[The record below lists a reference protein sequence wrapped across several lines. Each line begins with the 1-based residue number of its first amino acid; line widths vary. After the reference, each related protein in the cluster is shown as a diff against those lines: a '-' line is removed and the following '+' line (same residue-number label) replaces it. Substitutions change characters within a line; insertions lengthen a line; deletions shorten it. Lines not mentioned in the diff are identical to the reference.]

1 MTNHSSAAR
10 CMIAAALVLASAVP
24 ATARAQEAPR
34 ATRET
39 IQALK
44 QGGYVLYMR
53 HAASDTSKPDRAP
66 EVDLK
71 DCATQRPLSD
81 DGRRQ
86 AAHIGKAIRALGIP
100 IGEILVSPYCR
111 VKETAELAFG
121 GSYTVRP
128 SLRSTSNMSEAGKG
142 PLLEDLRALLAKPV
156 PHGGNRLLLSHNAP
170 LMDAVGIFP
179 KPEGVVLVFRPNGK
193 GGADRVA
200 TITPDEWDRLS
211 DSLR

>member
-1 MTNHSSAAR
+1 MWLKIT
-10 CMIAAALVLASAVP
+10 AAAVVLASAALVNGY
-24 ATARAQEAPR
+24 AQEAPH
-34 ATRET
+34 ATGET
-39 IQALK
+39 IRSLK

-66 EVDLK
+66 DVDLK

-81 DGRRQ
+81 KGRLQ
-86 AAHIGKAIRALGIP
+86 AAYIGQAIRALGIP
-100 IGEILVSPYCR
+100 IGEVLVSPYCR
-111 VKETAELAFG
+111 VRETAELAFG

-128 SLRSTSNMSEAGKG
+128 SLMSTSNLSEKEKR

-156 PHGGNRLLLSHNAP
+156 PDGTNRLLLSHNAP

-193 GGADRVA
+193 GGADHVA
-200 TITPDEWDRLS
+200 TITPDAWDGLTA
-211 DSLR
+211 SLR